1 MDEVDASKCSD
12 TLKAFALPLLLILSG
27 VLFVVALPYLPT
39 GDKQSVKKEL
49 RKELT
54 IKQKNIII
62 SSTEWDEAECVVNR
76 NFLICHFSEEKI
88 VKEK

>member
-1 MDEVDASKCSD
+1 MDEVDTAKCNER
-12 TLKAFALPLLLILSG
+12 LKALTFLLLSFLFG
-27 VLFVVALPYLPT
+27 LLFVAVLPYLPT
-39 GDKQSVKKEL
+39 ENKQSVKKEL

-62 SSTEWDEAECVVNR
+62 SSTEWDEAECVVNG

-88 VKEK
+88 VKTK